1 MPLQDRINPHR
12 PTYRGSPFGRRF
24 SGLLPWMFV
33 VGVVLAIVLPFRHG
47 MQWPGPHTADGRTGD
62 SGVVLQ
68 RAGNADVHHPV
79 DVIRTIDGDT
89 FLARVHFAEGG
100 DVVTRVR
107 LRGIDAPELK
117 ASCQDELTKAEAATD
132 ALHALLG
139 QGGVSIFNIGPDKYQ
154 GRVVADV
161 ATKRTANVSAALL
174 AGGYARSYNGGHR
187 EGWCARGW
195 RFWQ

>member
-1 MPLQDRINPHR
+1 MSPYDRPDPYR
-12 PTYRGSPFGRRF
+12 PAFRGTPFGRRF
-24 SGLLPWMFV
+24 AGLLPWMFV
-33 VGVVLAIVLPFRHG
+33 VGIAVAVVLISRHGLNWPVPHLGGDRAQDAEIVLQHAG
-47 MQWPGPHTADGRTGD
+47 GADIR
-62 SGVVLQ
+62 Q
-68 RAGNADVHHPV
+68 PV

-89 FLARVHFAEGG
+89 FLARVHQRDGR
-100 DVVTRVR
+100 DLVTRVR

-132 ALHALLG
+132 ALRELLS
-139 QGGVSIFNIGPDKYQ
+139 QGGVAIYNIGPDKYE

-174 AGGYARSYNGGHR
+174 ASGHVRSYNGGHR
-187 EGWCARGW
+187 DGWCARGW

>member
-1 MPLQDRINPHR
+1 MFPPDRINR
-12 PTYRGSPFGRRF
+12 YRQNFSGSPFGRRF

-33 VGVVLAIVLPFRHG
+33 VAVVLAIALPFRHG
-47 MQWPGPHTADGRTGD
+47 VNWPAPHAIEKGD
-62 SGVVLQ
+62 AEVVLQ
-68 RAGNADVHHPV
+68 RSAHGDARHAV

-89 FLARVHFAEGG
+89 FVARVHFADGG
-100 DVVTRVR
+100 DAVARVR

-117 ASCQDELTKAEAATD
+117 AACQEELTKAEAATD

-139 QGGVSIFNIGPDKYQ
+139 QGGVTIFNLGPDKY
-154 GRVVADV
+154 GRVLADV
-161 ATKRTANVSAALL
+161 ATRRTANVSAALL

-195 RFWQ
+195 RFW